1 MAGTVEDRS
10 SYVRVHKIGAATAP
24 GGRRT
29 EAMPPPCFEDAFFFS
44 CQGTDLQRMMFTFS
58 EASNFLIC
66 HLSEPRAL
74 PQHTECLQT
83 ANDPFTK
90 QLGVSRESC

>member
-29 EAMPPPCFEDAFFFS
+29 EVMPPPCFEDAFFF
-44 CQGTDLQRMMFTFS
+44 F
-58 EASNFLIC
+58 FL
-66 HLSEPRAL
+66 PRDRL
-74 PQHTECLQT
+74 
-83 ANDPFTK
+83 TK
-90 QLGVSRESC
+90 DDVYIF